1 MDDAWQWISSFI
13 GLAISI
19 YIAYWIFTDANRR
32 GKSGVLWGILGF
44 FFSLITLIVWLIVR
58 PKTMRAV

>member
-1 MDDAWQWISSFI
+1 MDNVWQWISSLI
-13 GLAISI
+13 GLVISI
-19 YIAYWIFTDANRR
+19 YIAYWLFTDANRR

-58 PKTMRAV
+58 PKNVSAV

>member
-1 MDDAWQWISSFI
+1 MDNVWQWISSLI

-19 YIAYWIFTDANRR
+19 YIAYWIFNDANSR

-58 PKTMRAV
+58 PKTLRTV

>member
-1 MDDAWQWISSFI
+1 MSASEWIGYILGILIS
-13 GLAISI
+13 LA
-19 YIAYWIFTDANRR
+19 IAYWLFTDANRR

-58 PKTMRAV
+58 PKTMRTV